1 MQLHKHCQMAGL
13 WKIGQI
19 LDFLGGGLYSRFRN
33 VKGMKSQLMTAL
45 SIVGVLGTAT
55 TAMAVN
61 TDALSNLDPSAI
73 GNATDTLLPDP
84 LATTDPAQVTDPNAP
99 TATPAPSDPSSTP
112 APSHTEEARRA
123 NAATP
128 AVPAVPG
135 QSPAIPAVPSVESAQ
150 VHGTSGGSGTRVAPA
165 PANGVVPAHHEE
177 DHDNEVEH
185 EEDDDD

>member
-1 MQLHKHCQMAGL
+1 M
-13 WKIGQI
+13 
-19 LDFLGGGLYSRFRN
+19 DFLRGGLYSLFRN
-33 VKGMKSQLMTAL
+33 VRGMKSQLMTAL

-73 GNATDTLLPDP
+73 GNATDTLLPGTQS
-84 LATTDPAQVTDPNAP
+84 TTDPAQLTDPASP
-99 TATPAPSDPSSTP
+99 SATPAPTDPS
-112 APSHTEEARRA
+112 APPETGEQGRRV

-135 QSPAIPAVPSVESAQ
+135 QSPAIPAEPSVQSSQAQ

-165 PANGVVPAHHEE
+165 PANGVTPAHQED
-177 DHDNEVEH
+177 DHDGEQEH
-185 EEDDDD
+185 EGEDDD

>member
-99 TATPAPSDPSSTP
+99 TATPAPVDPSATP
-112 APSHTEEARRA
+112 APTHTEEARRA

-135 QSPAIPAVPSVESAQ
+135 QAPAVPAVPSVEAAQ

-165 PANGVVPAHHEE
+165 NGVAPAHHEE
-177 DHDNEVEH
+177 DHDDEGEH
-185 EEDDDD
+185 EEEDDD

>member
-1 MQLHKHCQMAGL
+1 MQLNIHRHKAVL

-99 TATPAPSDPSSTP
+99 TATPAPVDPS
-112 APSHTEEARRA
+112 
-123 NAATP
+123 ATP

-135 QSPAIPAVPSVESAQ
+135 QAPAVPAVPSVEAAQ
-150 VHGTSGGSGTRVAPA
+150 VHGTSGGSGTRVAT
-165 PANGVVPAHHEE
+165 ANGVAPAHHEE
-177 DHDNEVEH
+177 DHDDEGEH
-185 EEDDDD
+185 EEEDDD